1 MKPAPFAFCAPDDL
15 AGVLDALAEHG
26 EDGRILAGGQSL
38 VPLMNLRLVRPE
50 MLISINRCDD
60 LDYLRLEGGQLI
72 CGARV
77 RQATAE
83 ESDLVQREC
92 PLLAMALPYVGGQA
106 NRNRGT
112 VCGSLA
118 HGDPLAELAAA
129 ALALDGEMHIAAKG
143 GRRSVPAAEFF
154 LDGLSTAVGPG
165 EMLEAVAFQRQG
177 ANECSAFLEM
187 GNRKHGFAVA
197 AVAVRLGINGERC
210 EFARIA
216 VLGGGEAARRIG
228 EAEDILAGGNVDG
241 TAIEAAVAAA
251 CAAVEPPGDLHA
263 DAEFRRHVLGTLLGR
278 ALRQAMS
285 GEAQ

>member
-1 MKPAPFAFCAPDDL
+1 MKPAPFAFCAPRDL

-38 VPLMNLRLVRPE
+38 VPLINLRLVRPE

-60 LDYLRLEGGQLI
+60 LDYLRLNDGHLV

-92 PLLAMALPYVGGQA
+92 PLLAKALPYVGGQA

-118 HGDPLAELAAA
+118 HGDPLAELAAV

-143 GRRSVPAAEFF
+143 GGRSVPAANFF
-154 LDGLSTAVGPG
+154 LDGLATAVGAG

-177 ANECSAFLEM
+177 ANERSAFLEM

-197 AVAVRLGINGERC
+197 AVAVRLGMDGGHC
-210 EFARIA
+210 DFARIA
-216 VLGGGEAARRIG
+216 MLGASEAAQRIG
-228 EAEDILAGGNVDG
+228 EAEDILTASNVDE
-241 TAIEAAVAAA
+241 TTIEAAVAAA
-251 CAAVEPPGDLHA
+251 RAAVRPPSDLHA
-263 DAEFRRHVLGTLLGR
+263 DAEFRRHVLGALLGR
-278 ALRQAMS
+278 ALRQAMAR
-285 GEAQ
+285 EAQ

>member
-26 EDGRILAGGQSL
+26 EEGRILAGGQSL

-60 LDYLRLEGGQLI
+60 LDYLRLEDRHLV

-77 RQATAE
+77 RQAAAE
-83 ESDLVQREC
+83 ESELVQREC
-92 PLLAMALPYVGGQA
+92 PLLAMALPHVGGQA

-129 ALALDGEMHIAAKG
+129 ALALDGEMRIAARGG
-143 GRRSVPAAEFF
+143 GRTVAAAEFF
-154 LDGLSTAVGPG
+154 LDGLSTALRPG
-165 EMLEAVAFQRQG
+165 EMLQAVAFQRQG
-177 ANECSAFLEM
+177 ANERSAFLEM

-197 AVAVRLGINGERC
+197 AVAIRLGIDDGRC
-210 EFARIA
+210 AFARIA
-216 VLGGGEAARRIG
+216 MLGAGETARRIG
-228 EAEDILAGGNVDG
+228 EAEDILAGSQLDEATIG
-241 TAIEAAVAAA
+241 AAVAAA
-251 CAAVEPPGDLHA
+251 REAVQPPGDLHA
-263 DAEFRRHVLGTLLGR
+263 DAPFRRHVLATLLGR
-278 ALRQAMS
+278 ALEQIA
-285 GEAQ
+285 GGGAP